1 MAAGCQLEVAEIS
14 DKGTT
19 VKTVI
24 PFDAT
29 FFTGYR
35 RNVIASHQVLVAL
48 KVPFTSHD
56 DYFTSFKQAR
66 RREDDIAIVNA
77 AFFFKLKPEDKTI
90 LESRAA
96 FGGMAP
102 VTKMALKT
110 MDFFKGKSWDNAT
123 IEGATET
130 LLEEFPLP
138 PGVPGGMVRYRQ
150 ALTASFLLKAY
161 LRISLESNLGEVS
174 EEEKS
179 AATAYHKAPI
189 KSHQVTAAHI

>member
-1 MAAGCQLEVAEIS
+1 MAAGCQLEVAEICA
-14 DKGTT
+14 KGT
-19 VKTVI
+19 VAKFVV

-48 KVPFTSHD
+48 KVPFTSQND
-56 DYFTSFKQAR
+56 FFTSFKQAR

-77 AFFFKLKPEDKTI
+77 AFFFKLNPEDKTI
-90 LESRAA
+90 LGSRAA

-110 MDFFKGKSWDNAT
+110 MDFLKGKTWNNAT
-123 IEGATET
+123 IEKATET

-138 PGVPGGMVRYRQ
+138 AGVPGGMVRYRQ

-179 AATAYHKAPI
+179 AAQIYHKVPI
-189 KSHQVTAAHI
+189 KSHQVI